1 MKTFSTVI
9 ATLLLGAALT
19 VPLGAQLNIAAEG
32 VSDPSVLG
40 ETVVFDS
47 DGVGQRVTK
56 RLFLQFD
63 PGGERSLTLRQ
74 VRVIG
79 SSEFTYELK
88 GVSRLPAVIRGEL
101 EVDLFTSYHPSGP
114 GPAQAVLELTLRIGD
129 SDTDPTLTVY
139 TVNLVGRVP
148 SYTLSYVLLGGA
160 RRGVPVAGLVDFGH
174 KPTGTP
180 TEATL
185 VLTND
190 GSGPGTVRGVRVSG
204 TSAYSLVSPPAFPVR
219 LEPGRALSIQLA
231 FQPTST
237 SVYRGQVTFDFGVLD
252 SQYVVAGVGGDLLKF
267 RVISYA
273 HDSSTGRSADVQS
286 GSPIVFGQS
295 AARVD
300 VVGLNTRQNAQLVD
314 AISVSGPFQMSS
326 GPALPKSLAPGESF
340 AIRLEPSA
348 TAGGD
353 LTGILVIGDAIF
365 PLAVDIPTLPGVRF
379 SAAGRTLRAG
389 EQVSL
394 GLRLGR
400 TYPVDISGTLQLDLE
415 SVDSASDPSLRWSTG
430 GQQVAF
436 RIPAGA
442 TSAVIAGEAEM
453 VAFHAALVPGT
464 ITVTARLAAYP
475 WGIDITPASAPQVQF
490 TVEIA
495 ELPAVTFSREGGT
508 VGAGQQIELGLSLA
522 AAYPEAVAGTLQLT
536 FEGKDVGSGMGPWAG
551 GGQLVRF
558 RIAAGEMGA
567 MFADG
572 FPTTQFRVPVE
583 EGKVSV
589 TARFAT
595 EDGGADITP
604 DTEPELQ
611 FAVEIAD
618 LPEVR
623 FSHAGGTVAS
633 AEQVDVGLSL
643 AAAYPTDVVGVLA
656 LAFVTRAFAND
667 PAIQW
672 ATGGHQATFQIPAG
686 ATDAVFSGNFAANT
700 FQTGTVAG
708 EIVVTA
714 RFFSVP
720 DGIANA
726 PRDAEAQAGAGVEIT
741 PDTAL
746 ELRFI
751 VMEGAPVLSRVALDS
766 TGQGRFSLQVTGYS
780 TAREVNSLSFA
791 FTGTAGSN
799 LQTPALEADVSQNFR
814 TYYAGS
820 QSTSYGSQFTATVD
834 FMLDEGVFED
844 LEGASV
850 TAANGS
856 GQSNSV
862 SVSLN

>member
-1 MKTFSTVI
+1 MAF
-9 ATLLLGAALT
+9 
-19 VPLGAQLNIAAEG
+19 EG
-32 VSDPSVLG
+32 KD
-40 ETVVFDS
+40 
-47 DGVGQRVTK
+47 
-56 RLFLQFD
+56 
-63 PGGERSLTLRQ
+63 
-74 VRVIG
+74 
-79 SSEFTYELK
+79 
-88 GVSRLPAVIRGEL
+88 A
-101 EVDLFTSYHPSGP
+101 
-114 GPAQAVLELTLRIGD
+114 
-129 SDTDPTLTVY
+129 
-139 TVNLVGRVP
+139 
-148 SYTLSYVLLGGA
+148 
-160 RRGVPVAGLVDFGH
+160 
-174 KPTGTP
+174 
-180 TEATL
+180 
-185 VLTND
+185 
-190 GSGPGTVRGVRVSG
+190 GSGTGPW
-204 TSAYSLVSPPAFPVR
+204 
-219 LEPGRALSIQLA
+219 
-231 FQPTST
+231 
-237 SVYRGQVTFDFGVLD
+237 
-252 SQYVVAGVGGDLLKF
+252 AG
-267 RVISYA
+267 
-273 HDSSTGRSADVQS
+273 
-286 GSPIVFGQS
+286 
-295 AARVD
+295 
-300 VVGLNTRQNAQLVD
+300 
-314 AISVSGPFQMSS
+314 
-326 GPALPKSLAPGESF
+326 
-340 AIRLEPSA
+340 
-348 TAGGD
+348 
-353 LTGILVIGDAIF
+353 
-365 PLAVDIPTLPGVRF
+365 
-379 SAAGRTLRAG
+379 
-389 EQVSL
+389 
-394 GLRLGR
+394 
-400 TYPVDISGTLQLDLE
+400 
-415 SVDSASDPSLRWSTG
+415 G
-430 GQQVAF
+430 GQQVRF
-436 RIPAGA
+436 RIA
-442 TSAVIAGEAEM
+442 AGETGAM
-453 VAFHAALVPGT
+453 FADGFPTTQFRVPVEEGKV
-464 ITVTARLAAYP
+464 TVTARFATEEGGA
-475 WGIDITPASAPQVQF
+475 DITPDAAPELLF
-490 TVEIA
+490 AVEIE
-495 ELPAVTFSREGGT
+495 ELPEVLFSREGGSVGAGRQVELGLSLAGPYPEAVAGT
-508 VGAGQQIELGLSLA
+508 LQLAFEGKDAGSGTGPWAGGGQQVRFRIATGETGAMFADGFPTTQFRVPVEEGKVTVTARFATEEGGADITPDAAPELLFAVEIEELPEVLFSREGGSVGAGQQVELGLSLA